1 MGGSHRYTIDTYEKK
16 NIFVP
21 FKCEVPAGT
30 SNFEIQVPKTYLNW
44 IFLFDNIMLIS
55 NLYAEQAQLL
65 NEETE
70 EELSK
75 ILSYYIALKQL
86 YKG

>member
-1 MGGSHRYTIDTYEKK
+1 
-16 NIFVP
+16 
-21 FKCEVPAGT
+21 
-30 SNFEIQVPKTYLNW
+30 
-44 IFLFDNIMLIS
+44 MLIS
-55 NLYAEQAQLL
+55 NLYAEQAQLF

-75 ILSYYIALKQL
+75 ILSYFIALKQF

>member
-1 MGGSHRYTIDTYEKK
+1 MGGSHRYTIDSYEKK
-16 NIFVP
+16 KFVP

-30 SNFEIQVPKTYLNW
+30 FEIQVPKTYLNW

-55 NLYAEQAQLL
+55 NLCAEQAQLF

-75 ILSYYIALKQL
+75 ILSYYIALKQF